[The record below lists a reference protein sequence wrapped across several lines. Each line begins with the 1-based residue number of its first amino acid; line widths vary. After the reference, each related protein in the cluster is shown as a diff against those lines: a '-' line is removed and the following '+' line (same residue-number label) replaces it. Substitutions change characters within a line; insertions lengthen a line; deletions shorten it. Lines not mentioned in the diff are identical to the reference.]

1 LRTFSWLWDR
11 LPGKNKRTE
20 DNAAVGKCK
29 EESPA
34 NVAL

>member
-1 LRTFSWLWDR
+1 LAMDR

-29 EESPA
+29 GESPA
-34 NVAL
+34 I